1 MAQYTTEAIVLGVHN
16 WGAADKMVWLL
27 SPEHG
32 KLKAAAYGCRR
43 PKSPLAGGL
52 QLFNRLDVSLNSG
65 SQLDTLRQCTM
76 KGRYRKV
83 GEDLTVMAYAAFVAE
98 LTLELLPEGMP
109 QPDIYQRLL
118 EILAAFETRNP
129 RLVALAAA
137 CQLLELSG
145 LQMSYTGCVHC
156 GFVIEGKAFF
166 AIDEG
171 GAVCDSCAAAAA
183 ENLGEGNIR
192 LIPYTAEQG
201 ELLEQLTLLD
211 WHTPPALRIGR
222 DNLLAAEKLILA
234 YLYVVLGKR
243 LKSLDFLQQLG

>member
-137 CQLLELSG
+137 CVMPCHDRANDTISCLPVTSLAMRIAASFDSAPVVSSSTFSSGSGSECANRSASSTTGRLSMP
-145 LQMSYTGCVHC
+145 LNRWSSVRM
-156 GFVIEGKAFF
+156 
-166 AIDEG
+166 
-171 GAVCDSCAAAAA
+171 
-183 ENLGEGNIR
+183 
-192 LIPYTAEQG
+192 P
-201 ELLEQLTLLD
+201 
-211 WHTPPALRIGR
+211 
-222 DNLLAAEKLILA
+222 
-234 YLYVVLGKR
+234 
-243 LKSLDFLQQLG
+243 